1 MLRKKLHMK
10 LKRMRKRL
18 LHYPVQI
25 FLDDY
30 KKYGYTTLELYDRII
45 AREFEITIK
54 KNK

>member
-1 MLRKKLHMK
+1 MFRKILHRR

-30 KKYGYTTLELYDRII
+30 KKHGFTTLELYDRII
-45 AREFEITIK
+45 AREFKITIK